1 MGAGRFEVTRRGAV
15 PVVSGVVVAREHVP
29 LLREAL
35 AQDAAADAVRREA
48 QSEARALHL
57 WRALNAALLARRRA
71 DLQFEAAYGHA
82 PQEEEQEDGAGG
94 LPEPQA
100 PPPKRR
106 RA

>member
-1 MGAGRFEVTRRGAV
+1 MTRRGAV

-48 QSEARALHL
+48 QREARALHL
-57 WRALNAALLARRRA
+57 WRALNVALLARRRA
-71 DLQFEAAYGHA
+71 DLLFEAAYGHA
-82 PQEEEQEDGAGG
+82 PLEEQEDGAGG
-94 LPEPQA
+94 LPEPPA